1 MIPFGDCFYEIRDR
15 GEIAAFERSHLD
27 GSRII
32 ASRRSADGLSNHQ
45 LEATL
50 DPGQC
55 VARLA
60 LQYSSSLFTRKASYE
75 AVGDDFRG
83 RISGVTGSNQIVAK
97 LGRFREVE
105 VVGFVIFRT
114 LLIHH
119 IRDRGQTR
127 WTGRVALIDPNTL
140 AAASIKQTCIQ
151 VGTSTN
157 SWIYEAQMGDR
168 EEIDL
173 DDTGRILQ
181 CRSSR
186 GVIAQLVVSA

>member
-1 MIPFGDCFYEIRDR
+1 MIPFGDSFYEIRDR
-15 GEIAAFERSHLD
+15 GEIAAFERSHLE
-27 GSRII
+27 GNRLS
-32 ASRRSADGLSNHQ
+32 ASRRSADGLRNHQ

-50 DPGQC
+50 DPEQC

-60 LQYSSSLFTRKASYE
+60 LQYSSSLFTRRASYE

-83 RISGVTGSNQIVAK
+83 RIIGVAGNNEIMVK

-105 VVGFVIFRT
+105 VVGFVIFRA

-119 IRDRGQTR
+119 VRTRQQTR
-127 WTGRVALIDPNTL
+127 WTGRIASIDPNTL

-151 VGTSTN
+151 AARSAN
-157 SWIYEAQMGDR
+157 SWTYEAQMGDR
-168 EEIDL
+168 EEVEL
-173 DDTGRILQ
+173 DDTGRILR

-186 GVIAQLVVSA
+186 GLIAELVVSA

>member
-1 MIPFGDCFYEIRDR
+1 MIPFGDSFYEIRDR
-15 GEIAAFERSHLD
+15 GEIAAFERSHLE
-27 GSRII
+27 GNRII

-50 DPGQC
+50 DPDQC
-55 VARLA
+55 VARLV
-60 LQYSSSLFTRKASYE
+60 LHYSSSLFTRKASYE

-83 RISGVTGSNQIVAK
+83 RISGVTGSNQIAVK

-105 VVGFVIFRT
+105 VAGFVIFRT

-119 IRDRGQTR
+119 LRARGQSR
-127 WTGRVALIDPNTL
+127 WTGRVALIDANTL

-151 VGTSTN
+151 TATLAD
-157 SWIYEAQMGDR
+157 SWTYEAQMGDR
-168 EEIDL
+168 EEIEL
-173 DDTGRILQ
+173 DDTGRILR

-186 GVIAQLVVSA
+186 GLVAELTAG